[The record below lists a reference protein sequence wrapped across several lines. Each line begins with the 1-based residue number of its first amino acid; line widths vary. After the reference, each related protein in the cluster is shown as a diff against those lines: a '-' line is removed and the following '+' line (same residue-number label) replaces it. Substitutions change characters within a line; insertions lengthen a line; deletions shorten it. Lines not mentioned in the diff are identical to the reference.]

1 MSLPGP
7 IRMNRGDMWW
17 VDLNLPIGIRPVVLV
32 SREGAYSTR
41 QQILVA
47 PVSTRIRG
55 ITAEVP
61 LGLEDGL
68 SRPSVVNLDTLY
80 TINKSRLR
88 TQISTLSREKLEAVD
103 DALRFAL
110 GLSP

>member
-1 MSLPGP
+1 LDS
-7 IRMNRGDMWW
+7 
-17 VDLNLPIGIRPVVLV
+17 PIGIRPVVLV
-32 SREGAYSTR
+32 SREGAYLTR
-41 QQILVA
+41 QQIIVA

-61 LGLEDGL
+61 LGLEDAL
-68 SRPSVVNLDTLY
+68 PRPLEVNLDVLY

-88 TQISTLSREKLEAVD
+88 TQISSLSSEKMEVID

-110 GLSP
+110 DLLP

>member
-1 MSLPGP
+1 MDP
-7 IRMNRGDMWW
+7 
-17 VDLNLPIGIRPVVLV
+17 PIGSRPVVLV

-41 QQILVA
+41 QQIIVA

-55 ITAEVP
+55 ITAEVR
-61 LGLEDGL
+61 LGSEDGL
-68 SRPSVVNLDTLY
+68 PSPSAVNLDTLY

-88 TQISTLSREKLEAVD
+88 TQISSLSREKTEAID

-110 GLSP
+110 GLLP

>member
-1 MSLPGP
+1 MD
-7 IRMNRGDMWW
+7 RGDIWW
-17 VDLNLPIGIRPVVLV
+17 IDLDPPIGSRPVVLV
-32 SREGAYSTR
+32 SRGGAYTTR
-41 QQILVA
+41 QQIIVA

-61 LGLEDGL
+61 LGIEDGL
-68 SRPSVVNLDTLY
+68 PRPSAVNLDTLY

-88 TQISTLSREKLEAVD
+88 TRISSLSRDRMQAID

-110 GLSP
+110 GLDL

>member
-17 VDLNLPIGIRPVVLV
+17 VDLNPPIGMRPVVLV
-32 SREGAYSTR
+32 SREGAYATR
-41 QQILVA
+41 QQVIVA

-55 ITAEVP
+55 ITAEIP
-61 LGLEDGL
+61 LGPEDGL
-68 SRPSVVNLDTLY
+68 SRPSAVNLDTLY

-88 TQISTLSREKLEAVD
+88 TQISSLSREKMEAID

>member
-1 MSLPGP
+1 MNLLGP
-7 IRMNRGDMWW
+7 IRMNRGDVWW
-17 VDLNLPIGIRPVVLV
+17 VDLDPPVGIRPVVLV
-32 SREGAYSTR
+32 SREEAYLTR
-41 QQILVA
+41 QQIIVA

-55 ITAEVP
+55 IAAEIP

-68 SRPSVVNLDTLY
+68 SRPSAVNLDTLY

-88 TQISTLSREKLEAVD
+88 TLISSLSGEKMEAID

-110 GLSP
+110 GLTN

>member
-1 MSLPGP
+1 MD
-7 IRMNRGDMWW
+7 RGDIRWATL
-17 VDLNLPIGIRPVVLV
+17 DPPIGIRPVVLI

-41 QQILVA
+41 QLIIVA

-68 SRPSVVNLDTLY
+68 SRPSAVNLDTLY

-88 TQISTLSREKLEAVD
+88 TQISSLSREKMDAIDE
-103 DALRFAL
+103 ALRFAL
-110 GLSP
+110 DLLP

>member
-1 MSLPGP
+1 MDS
-7 IRMNRGDMWW
+7 
-17 VDLNLPIGIRPVVLV
+17 PIGIRPVVLV
-32 SREGAYSTR
+32 SREGAWLTR
-41 QQILVA
+41 QQIIVA

-61 LGLEDGL
+61 LGLEDAL
-68 SRPSVVNLDTLY
+68 PRPLEVNLDVLY

-88 TQISTLSREKLEAVD
+88 TQISSLSSEKMEVID

-110 GLSP
+110 DLLP

>member
-1 MSLPGP
+1 
-7 IRMNRGDMWW
+7 MNRGDVWW
-17 VDLNLPIGIRPVVLV
+17 VNLDPPIGIPPVVLV
-32 SREGAYSTR
+32 SREEAYLTR
-41 QQILVA
+41 QQVIVA

-61 LGLEDGL
+61 LGLDDGL
-68 SRPSVVNLDTLY
+68 SRHSAVNLDTLY

-88 TQISTLSREKLEAVD
+88 TQISILSSKKMEAID

-110 GLSP
+110 GLLT